1 MQNRED
7 QYGFV
12 SSEDTQHQM
21 ELGNSQGRSNVF
33 HLDVDDI
40 SGLANRENYYV
51 EYEGEL
57 QYFDS
62 LDWRKS
68 KRLQSQILLGFS
80 VLILFGLSDLTVG
93 TLIPKLQEYYSVND
107 TQTSLI
113 WLTTTTGYF
122 LMAMMSERMHS
133 ILGLKGVLMFGNMCM
148 LFTYMVASTK
158 PPYALFVA
166 CYLFNGLGFGSLDSC
181 LNTWMGNLKDSNQI
195 LGILHGCYGIGCM
208 ISPPLISN
216 LLERKKNPWNWNDYY
231 IILASIGSLL
241 VVLVIFFFKNE
252 TPKKYKVAQ
261 LIKNKREKSNT
272 NDANDTI
279 DQDSDTFGP
288 KSSPT
293 PNEVEID
300 DEDSQTASFLETVRS
315 RSVWLFAFILFLY
328 VGGETAFGS
337 WLVTYLLRS
346 KHASYISSAYMDTC
360 FWSGLTTGRFLFG
373 FYTAHYFKD
382 EITANSVYILI
393 SLAGYVG
400 FWLFSAVPYVI
411 VLYIFVFIAGL
422 FSGPIFPTTIVSSV
436 KLLPSKF
443 HTSGI
448 GFICAFG
455 GGGGAAI
462 PFLVGTLSQTTTN
475 GISLLPFVASSC
487 FFLLYILWVI
497 IIKLSKHDRNN

>member
-12 SSEDTQHQM
+12 SRADTQEQM
-21 ELGNSQGRSNVF
+21 ELGNSQEQDNVF
-33 HLDVDDI
+33 RLDIDNISDI
-40 SGLANRENYYV
+40 ANREYYYV

-68 KRLQSQILLGFS
+68 RRLQSQILLGFA
-80 VLILFGLSDLTVG
+80 VLILFGLADLTVG

-107 TQTSLI
+107 TQTSLF
-113 WLTTTTGYF
+113 WLTTTSGYF
-122 LMAMMSERMHS
+122 LMAMMSQKMHS
-133 ILGLKGVLMFGNMCM
+133 ILGLRGVLVFGNMCM
-148 LFTYMVASTK
+148 LFTYMVASMK
-158 PPYALFVA
+158 PPYPLFVA

-216 LLERKKNPWNWNDYY
+216 LLERKKNPWKWNDYY
-231 IILASIGSLL
+231 LILASIGSLL
-241 VVLVIFFFKNE
+241 VILAIFLFKNE

-261 LIKNKREKSNT
+261 LIKNKREKSTRDNAYNT
-272 NDANDTI
+272 V
-279 DQDSDTFGP
+279 GP
-288 KSSPT
+288 ENESLGGKSSPT

-346 KHASYISSAYMDTC
+346 KHATYISSAYMDTC
-360 FWSGLTTGRFLFG
+360 FWTGLTTGRFVFG

-400 FWLFSAVPYVI
+400 FWLFSWVPYVI
-411 VLYIFVFIAGL
+411 VLYVFVFIAGL

-436 KLLPSKF
+436 NILPNKF

-462 PFLVGTLSQTTTN
+462 PFLVGILSQTTKN
-475 GISLLPFVASSC
+475 GISLLPFLASSC
-487 FFLLYILWVI
+487 FGLLYILWVI
-497 IIKLSKHDRNN
+497 IIKLSKH